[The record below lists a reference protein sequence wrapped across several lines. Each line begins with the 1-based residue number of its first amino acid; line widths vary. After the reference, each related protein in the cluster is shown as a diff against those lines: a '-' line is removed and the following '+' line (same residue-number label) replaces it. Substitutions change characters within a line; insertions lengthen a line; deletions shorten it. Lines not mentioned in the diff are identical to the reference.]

1 MLKKDKDPL
10 DCASYRPISLL
21 NCDVKILAKVLASRL
36 EDVLPTV
43 ISPDQTGFIKN
54 RQSFFNI
61 RRLLNVVY
69 FQHQSVPE
77 CVVSLDA
84 EKAFDRVEWEY
95 LFLVLE
101 KFGFGPAFLSWI
113 KLLYSAPSA
122 VVLTNGLSSQPFNL
136 HRGTRQGCPLSPL
149 LFALAIEPLAIALR
163 ECQQITGITRG
174 EAVHKVTLYADD
186 LLLFISNP
194 QTSLPAAL
202 TLLEN
207 FGQLSG
213 YRLNLHKS
221 VFFPINKVDLQ
232 LQYSNIPLKIVKN
245 KFTYLGVCITR

>member
-136 HRGTRQGCPLSPL
+136 HRGTGR
-149 LFALAIEPLAIALR
+149 
-163 ECQQITGITRG
+163 
-174 EAVHKVTLYADD
+174 
-186 LLLFISNP
+186 
-194 QTSLPAAL
+194 AA
-202 TLLEN
+202 
-207 FGQLSG
+207 
-213 YRLNLHKS
+213 R
-221 VFFPINKVDLQ
+221 
-232 LQYSNIPLKIVKN
+232 
-245 KFTYLGVCITR
+245 

>member
-1 MLKKDKDPL
+1 M
-10 DCASYRPISLL
+10 SSLWTPR
-21 NCDVKILAKVLASRL
+21 KRS
-36 EDVLPTV
+36 
-43 ISPDQTGFIKN
+43 TGWSGSIF
-54 RQSFFNI
+54 
-61 RRLLNVVY
+61 
-69 FQHQSVPE
+69 
-77 CVVSLDA
+77 
-84 EKAFDRVEWEY
+84 
-95 LFLVLE
+95 FLVLE

-113 KLLYSAPSA
+113 KLLYSAPST

-136 HRGTRQGCPLSPL
+136 HHGTWQGCPLSPL

-245 KFTYLGVCITR
+245 KFTYLSVCITR